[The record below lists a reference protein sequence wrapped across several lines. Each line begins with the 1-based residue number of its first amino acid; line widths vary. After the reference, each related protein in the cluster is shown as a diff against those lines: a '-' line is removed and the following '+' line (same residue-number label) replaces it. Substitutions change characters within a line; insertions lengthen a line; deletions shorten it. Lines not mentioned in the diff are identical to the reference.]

1 MDLECY
7 VNQVREQLIDAARV
21 GDERTREMAVALAA
35 TAGPAVRLAL
45 LGAVSAAAE
54 EITAQL
60 ADARVNAQLDGDSI
74 QLEVTRAQAAPVL
87 LVEDGDASARVSL
100 RLSESL
106 KSQVE
111 VAARREVISV
121 NTWLIRAAGAALG
134 RQRPADNATGNH
146 HHHITGWI
154 NG

>member
-1 MDLECY
+1 M
-7 VNQVREQLIDAARV
+7 RS
-21 GDERTREMAVALAA
+21 
-35 TAGPAVRLAL
+35 AL
-45 LGAVSAAAE
+45 LGAVTGAAE
-54 EITAQL
+54 EISGQL
-60 ADARVNAQLDGDSI
+60 DDASVNAHLDGDSI
-74 QLEVTRAQAAPVL
+74 HVKVTRTQAAPVL
-87 LVEDGDASARVSL
+87 LVEDGDACARVSL

-106 KSQVE
+106 KAQVE

-134 RQRPADNATGNH
+134 RQLPADNTTGN

>member
-1 MDLECY
+1 MDLERY
-7 VNQVREQLIDAARV
+7 VSQVREQLIDAARV
-21 GDERTREMAVALAA
+21 GDERTRELAGALAA

-45 LGAVSAAAE
+45 LGAVSTAAE

-60 ADARVNAQLDGDSI
+60 FDARVSAQLDGDSI
-74 QLEVTRAQAAPVL
+74 HLEVTRTPAAPIL
-87 LVEDGDASARVSL
+87 LVEDDDASARVSL

-106 KSQVE
+106 KAQVE

-134 RQRPADNATGNH
+134 RQRPADNTTGN